1 MFNTVNAKLNQLMES
16 LRDISEKDGPYFKEN
31 AESFLY
37 TAYNRLTFDRIRGN
51 ALPGNNIDIDKTIR
65 EFKTKIKEPFF
76 NALLTEISDA
86 MNIADKEVR
95 AFDVFKT
102 VDNSTKLQK
111 FDMLKDLVQSYG
123 NEQRSTFKNE
133 ENVAPPL
140 FTFSG
145 DVDPSINYFLAD
157 FELCLTQL
165 KKEQNEKIS
174 IMIKEKKKL
183 MSNEFDSY
191 RHHHHSV
198 LSSVY

>member
-1 MFNTVNAKLNQLMES
+1 
-16 LRDISEKDGPYFKEN
+16 
-31 AESFLY
+31 
-37 TAYNRLTFDRIRGN
+37 
-51 ALPGNNIDIDKTIR
+51 
-65 EFKTKIKEPFF
+65 
-76 NALLTEISDA
+76 
-86 MNIADKEVR
+86 MNIAGKEVR
-95 AFDVFKT
+95 AFDVFNT

-111 FDMLKDLVQSYG
+111 FDMLKDLLQSYG

-174 IMIKEKKKL
+174 IMIREKK
-183 MSNEFDSY
+183 N
-191 RHHHHSV
+191 
-198 LSSVY
+198 